1 MRYLDLLARSLGQK
15 VGSPTVPSHFAQSH
29 SKWSIH
35 QRQREKGRVHR
46 RTTEWSLDM
55 VKLGTVLPRQKT
67 HLLGIA
73 WLPDLLLESEEVE
86 SES

>member
-1 MRYLDLLARSLGQK
+1 MEYPSKTAGEGESSQGQ
-15 VGSPTVPSHFAQSH
+15 
-29 SKWSIH
+29 
-35 QRQREKGRVHR
+35 
-46 RTTEWSLDM
+46 WSLDM